1 MKQNILI
8 VDDDKDICLT
18 LSKILNS
25 KGFQV
30 TVANNSD
37 AAISAIKGSSIDLVL
52 LDVWLEGS
60 KKDGLELLKIIK
72 NYNPITPV
80 ILISGHANVEMA
92 VKAIKQGAF
101 YFIEKPF
108 KSEQLFLI
116 IDKAIENAFLKNK
129 YEIYKE
135 NLDDSEEIIG
145 NTVLINNLKKKI
157 KQISASNARV
167 LITGDSGTGKNHI
180 AKQIHN
186 LSARSSKPFISINCA
201 LLNDKNF
208 DKSFFGEFTD
218 TNKNLGYIQK
228 AAQGT
233 IYLKEICDLDHHIQG
248 KITNF
253 LQKESYSINSSSTGK
268 DSFNTNIRFISS
280 TSKDINLEIE
290 KKRLRKDLLYRLNV
304 ATLQIPPIKK
314 RREDI
319 PLLIDYFINKKE
331 KNNVNK
337 IKLSDDVYPL
347 LQTIDWPGNITQ
359 IKNFIEWLDIFIK
372 SSNKKIDVI
381 TTSMLPNDLVNEDNN
396 DKSSNKDKK
405 SIMNLPIKDARKH
418 FEREY
423 LLNQVSRFGG
433 NISKTANFIGMERS
447 ALHRKIKEIGIKK

>member
-25 KGFQV
+25 KGFHV

-37 AAISAIKGSSIDLVL
+37 AAISVIKSSSIDLVL

-92 VKAIKQGAF
+92 VKSIKQGAF

-108 KSEQLFLI
+108 KSEKLFLI
-116 IDKAIENAFLKNK
+116 IDRAIENAFLRNK

-135 NLDDSEEIIG
+135 NIEDSDEIIG
-145 NTVLINNLKKKI
+145 NTVVINNLKKKI

-167 LITGDSGTGKNHI
+167 LITGDSGTGKNHV

-186 LSARSSKPFISINCA
+186 LSLRNSKPFISINCA

-208 DKSFFGEFTD
+208 DKSFFGEFTE

-233 IYLKEICDLDHHIQG
+233 IYLKEICDLEYHIQG

-253 LQKESYSINSSSTGK
+253 LQKESYSLRASNVSK
-268 DSFNTNIRFISS
+268 DNFNTNIRFISS
-280 TSKDINLEIE
+280 TSKDINHEI
-290 KKRLRKDLLYRLNV
+290 
-304 ATLQIPPIKK
+304 
-314 RREDI
+314 
-319 PLLIDYFINKKE
+319 
-331 KNNVNK
+331 
-337 IKLSDDVYPL
+337 
-347 LQTIDWPGNITQ
+347 
-359 IKNFIEWLDIFIK
+359 
-372 SSNKKIDVI
+372 
-381 TTSMLPNDLVNEDNN
+381 
-396 DKSSNKDKK
+396 
-405 SIMNLPIKDARKH
+405 
-418 FEREY
+418 
-423 LLNQVSRFGG
+423 
-433 NISKTANFIGMERS
+433 
-447 ALHRKIKEIGIKK
+447 

>member
-30 TVANNSD
+30 SVANNSD
-37 AAISAIKGSSIDLVL
+37 AAISVIKGSSIDLVL

-233 IYLKEICDLDHHIQG
+233 IYLKEICDLDPHIQG

-381 TTSMLPNDLVNEDNN
+381 TTSMLPNDLVNGDNN

-405 SIMNLPIKDARKH
+405 SVMNLPIKDARKH

-423 LLNQVSRFGG
+423 LINQVSRFGG

>member
-25 KGFQV
+25 KGFHV
-30 TVANNSD
+30 TIANNSD
-37 AAISAIKGSSIDLVL
+37 AAINEIKSSSIDLVL

-92 VKAIKQGAF
+92 VKSIKQGAF

-108 KSEQLFLI
+108 KSEKLFLI
-116 IDKAIENAFLKNK
+116 IDRAIENAFLRNK

-135 NLDDSEEIIG
+135 NIEDSDEIIG
-145 NTVLINNLKKKI
+145 NTVVINNLKKKI

-167 LITGDSGTGKNHI
+167 LITGDSGTGKNHV

-186 LSARSSKPFISINCA
+186 LSVRNSKPFISINCA

-208 DKSFFGEFTD
+208 DKSFFGEFTE

-233 IYLKEICDLDHHIQG
+233 IYLKEICDLEYHIQG

-253 LQKESYSINSSSTGK
+253 LQKESYSLSASNVSK
-268 DSFNTNIRFISS
+268 DNFNTNIRFISS
-280 TSKDINLEIE
+280 TSKDINQEIE

-319 PLLIDYFINKKE
+319 PLLIDYFIKKKE
-331 KNNVNK
+331 KKNITK

-347 LQTIDWPGNITQ
+347 LQTINWPGNVTQ
-359 IKNFIEWLDIFIK
+359 IKNFVEWLDIFIK

-381 TTSMLPNDLVNEDNN
+381 TTNMLPNDLIDENSN
-396 DKSSNKDKK
+396 DKSSNEDKK
-405 SIMNLPIKDARKH
+405 TIMNLPLKDARKH

-423 LLNQVSRFGG
+423 LINQVSRFGG

-447 ALHRKIKEIGIKK
+447 ALHRKIKGIGIKK

>member
-30 TVANNSD
+30 SVANNSD
-37 AAISAIKGSSIDLVL
+37 AAISVIKGSSIDLVL

-233 IYLKEICDLDHHIQG
+233 IYLKEICDLDPHIQG

-372 SSNKKIDVI
+372 SSDKKIDVI
-381 TTSMLPNDLVNEDNN
+381 TTSMLPNDLVNGDNN

>member
-1 MKQNILI
+1 M
-8 VDDDKDICLT
+8 
-18 LSKILNS
+18 
-25 KGFQV
+25 
-30 TVANNSD
+30 
-37 AAISAIKGSSIDLVL
+37 DL
-52 LDVWLEGS
+52 
-60 KKDGLELLKIIK
+60 
-72 NYNPITPV
+72 Y
-80 ILISGHANVEMA
+80 
-92 VKAIKQGAF
+92 QGAF

>member
-8 VDDDKDICLT
+8 VDDDKDICIT
-18 LSKILNS
+18 LSKILTS
-25 KGFQV
+25 KGFHV

-37 AAISAIKGSSIDLVL
+37 AAMNVIKSSSIDLVL

-108 KSEQLFLI
+108 KSEKLFLI
-116 IDKAIENAFLKNK
+116 IDRAIENAFLKNK

-135 NLDDSEEIIG
+135 NLEDSDEIIG

-167 LITGDSGTGKNHI
+167 LITGDSGTGKNHV

-186 LSARSSKPFISINCA
+186 LSVRNSKPFISINCA

-208 DKSFFGEFTD
+208 DKSFFGEFTE

-253 LQKESYSINSSSTGK
+253 L
-268 DSFNTNIRFISS
+268 
-280 TSKDINLEIE
+280 
-290 KKRLRKDLLYRLNV
+290 
-304 ATLQIPPIKK
+304 
-314 RREDI
+314 
-319 PLLIDYFINKKE
+319 
-331 KNNVNK
+331 
-337 IKLSDDVYPL
+337 
-347 LQTIDWPGNITQ
+347 
-359 IKNFIEWLDIFIK
+359 
-372 SSNKKIDVI
+372 
-381 TTSMLPNDLVNEDNN
+381 
-396 DKSSNKDKK
+396 
-405 SIMNLPIKDARKH
+405 
-418 FEREY
+418 
-423 LLNQVSRFGG
+423 
-433 NISKTANFIGMERS
+433 
-447 ALHRKIKEIGIKK
+447 

>member
-8 VDDDKDICLT
+8 VDDDKDICIT
-18 LSKILNS
+18 LSKILTS

-37 AAISAIKGSSIDLVL
+37 AAMNVIKSTSIDLVL

-92 VKAIKQGAF
+92 VKSIKQGAF

-108 KSEQLFLI
+108 KSEKLFLI
-116 IDKAIENAFLKNK
+116 IDRAIENAFLKNK

-135 NLDDSEEIIG
+135 NIEDSDEIIG
-145 NTVLINNLKKKI
+145 NTVVINNLKKKI

-167 LITGDSGTGKNHI
+167 LITGDSGTGKNHV

-186 LSARSSKPFISINCA
+186 LSVRNSKPFISINCA

-208 DKSFFGEFTD
+208 DKSFFGEFTE

-233 IYLKEICDLDHHIQG
+233 IYLKEICDLEHHIQG

-253 LQKESYSINSSSTGK
+253 LQKESYSLNSSSVSK
-268 DSFNTNIRFISS
+268 DNFNTNIRFISS
-280 TSKDINLEIE
+280 TSKDINHEIE

-319 PLLIDYFINKKE
+319 PLLIDYFIGKKE
-331 KNNVNK
+331 KKNITK

-347 LQTIDWPGNITQ
+347 LQTIDWPGNVTQ
-359 IKNFIEWLDIFIK
+359 IKNFVEWMYILVK
-372 SSNKKIDVI
+372 SSNKKIDLI
-381 TTSMLPNDLVNEDNN
+381 TSNMLPNDFLNQ
-396 DKSSNKDKK
+396 NKNINQNKRDT
-405 SIMNLPIKDARKH
+405 MNLPIKDARKN

-423 LLNQVSRFGG
+423 LLNQVNRFGG

-447 ALHRKIKEIGIKK
+447 ALHRKIKGIGIKK

>member
-30 TVANNSD
+30 SVANNSD
-37 AAISAIKGSSIDLVL
+37 AAISVIKGSSIDLVL

-145 NTVLINNLKKKI
+145 NTVLINNIKKKI

-233 IYLKEICDLDHHIQG
+233 IYLKEICDLDPHIQG

-381 TTSMLPNDLVNEDNN
+381 TTSMLPNDLVNGDNN

>member
-1 MKQNILI
+1 MKQKILI

-18 LSKILNS
+18 LSKILTS

-30 TVANNSD
+30 TMANNSD
-37 AAISAIKGSSIDLVL
+37 AAINVIKSSSIDLVL

-72 NYNPITPV
+72 KYNPITPV

-92 VKAIKQGAF
+92 VKAIKFGAF

-108 KSEQLFLI
+108 KSEKLFLI
-116 IDKAIENAFLKNK
+116 IDRAIENAFLKNK
-129 YEIYKE
+129 YEVYKE
-135 NLDDSEEIIG
+135 NLDDNDELIG
-145 NTVLINNLKKKI
+145 NTVVINNLKKKI

-167 LITGDSGTGKNHI
+167 LITGESGTGKTHI

-186 LSARSSKPFISINCA
+186 LSERSSKPFVSINCA
-201 LLNDKNF
+201 LLNNKNF
-208 DKSFFGEFTD
+208 DKFFFGEFSD
-218 TNKNLGYIQK
+218 TNKNFGYLQK

-233 IYLKEICDLDHHIQG
+233 IYLKEICDLEYHIQG

-253 LQKESYSINSSSTGK
+253 LQKESYSFNTSNTEK

-280 TSKDINLEIE
+280 TTKNINTEIE

-304 ATLQIPPIKK
+304 ATLDIPPIKK

-319 PLLIDYFINKKE
+319 PLLIDYFIRKKE
-331 KNNVNK
+331 KNNIKK
-337 IKLSDDVYPL
+337 IKLSEDVCPL
-347 LQTIDWPGNITQ
+347 LQTVNWPGNVTQ
-359 IKNFIEWLDIFIK
+359 IMNFVEWLHIFIK
-372 SSNKKIDVI
+372 TSNKKIDTI
-381 TTSMLPNDLVNEDNN
+381 TTNMLPNDLMNKNYN
-396 DKSSNKDKK
+396 DKSLNKTEK

-423 LLNQVSRFGG
+423 LINQVNRFGG

>member
-25 KGFQV
+25 KGFHV
-30 TVANNSD
+30 TIANNSD
-37 AAISAIKGSSIDLVL
+37 AAINEIKSSSIDLVL

-92 VKAIKQGAF
+92 VKSIKQGAF

-108 KSEQLFLI
+108 KSEKLFLI
-116 IDKAIENAFLKNK
+116 IDRAIENAFLRNK

-135 NLDDSEEIIG
+135 NIEDSDEIIG
-145 NTVLINNLKKKI
+145 NTVVINNLKKKI

-167 LITGDSGTGKNHI
+167 LITGDSGTGKNHV

-186 LSARSSKPFISINCA
+186 LSVRNSKPFISINCA

-208 DKSFFGEFTD
+208 DKSFFGEFTE

-233 IYLKEICDLDHHIQG
+233 IYLKEICDLEYHIQG

-253 LQKESYSINSSSTGK
+253 LQKESYSLNASSVSK
-268 DSFNTNIRFISS
+268 DNFNTNIRFISS
-280 TSKDINLEIE
+280 TSKDINHEIE

-319 PLLIDYFINKKE
+319 PLLIDYFIGKKDK
-331 KNNVNK
+331 KNITK

-347 LQTIDWPGNITQ
+347 LQTVDWPGNVTQ
-359 IKNFIEWLDIFIK
+359 IKNFVEWLDIFIK

-381 TTSMLPNDLVNEDNN
+381 TTNMLPNDLIDENSN
-396 DKSSNKDKK
+396 DKSSNEDKK
-405 SIMNLPIKDARKH
+405 TIMNLPLKDARKH

-423 LLNQVSRFGG
+423 LINQVSRFGG

>member
-233 IYLKEICDLDHHIQG
+233 IYLKEICDLDPHIQG

-381 TTSMLPNDLVNEDNN
+381 TTSMLPNDLVNGDNN

-423 LLNQVSRFGG
+423 LINQVSRFGG

>member
-233 IYLKEICDLDHHIQG
+233 IYLKEICDLDPHIQG

-381 TTSMLPNDLVNEDNN
+381 TTSMLPNDLVNGDNN

>member
-8 VDDDKDICLT
+8 VDDDKDICIT

-25 KGFQV
+25 KGFHV
-30 TVANNSD
+30 TIANNSD
-37 AAISAIKGSSIDLVL
+37 AAISEIKSSPIDLVL

-92 VKAIKQGAF
+92 VKSIKQGAF

-108 KSEQLFLI
+108 KSEKLFLI
-116 IDKAIENAFLKNK
+116 IDRAIENAFLRNK

-135 NLDDSEEIIG
+135 NIEDSDEIIG
-145 NTVLINNLKKKI
+145 NTVVINNLKKKI

-167 LITGDSGTGKNHI
+167 LITGDSGTGKNHV

-186 LSARSSKPFISINCA
+186 LSVRNSKPFISINCA

-208 DKSFFGEFTD
+208 DKSFFGEFTE

-233 IYLKEICDLDHHIQG
+233 IYLKEICDLEHHIQG

-253 LQKESYSINSSSTGK
+253 LQKESYSLNASSVSK
-268 DSFNTNIRFISS
+268 DNFNTNIRFISS
-280 TSKDINLEIE
+280 TSKDINHEIE

-304 ATLQIPPIKK
+304 ATLQIPPVKK

-319 PLLIDYFINKKE
+319 PLLIDYFIGKKE
-331 KNNVNK
+331 KKNITK

-347 LQTIDWPGNITQ
+347 LQTIDWPGNVTQ
-359 IKNFIEWLDIFIK
+359 IKNFVEWLDIFIK

-381 TTSMLPNDLVNEDNN
+381 TTNMLPNDLTNENSNN
-396 DKSSNKDKK
+396 KSSNEDKK
-405 SIMNLPIKDARKH
+405 TIMNLPLKDARKH

-423 LLNQVSRFGG
+423 LINQVSRFGG